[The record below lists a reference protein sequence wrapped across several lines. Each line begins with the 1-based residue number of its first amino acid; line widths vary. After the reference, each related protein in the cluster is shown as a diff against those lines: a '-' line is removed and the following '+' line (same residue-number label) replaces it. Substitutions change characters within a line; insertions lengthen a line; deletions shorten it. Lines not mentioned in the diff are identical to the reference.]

1 LNPLIYSTE
10 NPDFDRQSMSQA
22 RDKRFEQALAS
33 QRPITIDGGL
43 ATQLEAQGCNIDGS
57 LWSAALLQSDP
68 AAIVAAHRAFLDAG
82 ARVIISASYQASAG
96 GFMKHGMSRQ
106 DAEELIA
113 SSVGLACRARDDF
126 LTANPDCNDT
136 PLVAASI
143 GPWGACQHDG
153 SEYTGQYNID
163 DAALRLFQQQRLE
176 LLDRTNADLLACET
190 IPNLQEARALSE
202 LLADTRLPTWVSF
215 CCKDERRLSDG
226 TPLGEACALFRD
238 HPQVLA
244 LGVNCTAPQYVTAL
258 IGEIRAAAPDKA
270 IVVYPN
276 SGERYHAAT
285 NSWSG
290 DASAAGFATYA
301 EDWRNAGARLIGG
314 CCRVGPQ
321 QIAAVHACLAT

>member
-1 LNPLIYSTE
+1 MNTTTNNKLAAL
-10 NPDFDRQSMSQA
+10 
-22 RDKRFEQALAS
+22 LAS
-33 QRPITIDGGL
+33 GRPVTIDGGL

-82 ARVIISASYQASAG
+82 AQIIISASYQASVA
-96 GFMKHGMSRQ
+96 GFMQLGMSQ
-106 DAEELIA
+106 QAAEQLIA
-113 SSVGLACRARDDF
+113 SSVGLACSARDEF
-126 LTANPDCNDT
+126 LAANPGGNDT

-153 SEYTGQYNID
+153 SEYTGVYDID
-163 DAALRLFQQQRLE
+163 DAGLRLFHQQRLQ

-190 IPNLQEARALSE
+190 IPNLREARVLSE
-202 LLADTRLPTWVSF
+202 LLADARLPAWVSF

-226 TPLGEACALFRD
+226 TPLGEACALFRE

-244 LGVNCTAPQYVTAL
+244 LGVNCTAPQFVTAL

-290 DASAAGFATYA
+290 DASPAGFATHA
-301 EDWRNAGARLIGG
+301 DEWRNAGARLIGG
-314 CCRVGPQ
+314 CCRVGPP
-321 QIAAVHACLAT
+321 QILAVHARLAS